1 VTGRSYLPP
10 YDSLTTGDRRRRFG
24 GLAALFAVTGI
35 AIYLLLPD
43 GMDTIVDFELAG
55 DDEVTVHLDNWR
67 PDGLWRVALAHVV
80 DMAFLVAYGF
90 GLALILDTVARWST
104 PLSAGWARFLAR
116 GAWLPIV
123 AAGFDVVEN
132 LALLVVRLEGRT
144 EHEASGHPPPSDT
157 RIYFVA
163 TSLGGA
169 SSKGWAG
176 GQRPTPPCRRTMP
189 VMVRSLC
196 SDRQVNMACA
206 SGSTIAGSSVVVRHV
221 GSAARSKHSQEP
233 LPNWT

>member
-1 VTGRSYLPP
+1 MTGRQYLPP

-43 GMDTIVDFELAG
+43 GLDTIVDFELAG
-55 DDEVTVHLDNWR
+55 DDEVTVYLDNWR

-132 LALLVVRLEGRT
+132 LALLVVL
-144 EHEASGHPPPSDT
+144 
-157 RIYFVA
+157 
-163 TSLGGA
+163 
-169 SSKGWAG
+169 
-176 GQRPTPPCRRTMP
+176 
-189 VMVRSLC
+189 
-196 SDRQVNMACA
+196 SDRTSGWPDLAATAASIKFALLNVTCA
-206 SGSTIAGSSVVVRHV
+206 LVVVALL
-221 GSAARSKHSQEP
+221 SAGVTGLTRRGR
-233 LPNWT
+233 